1 MDTHGLLEK
10 IKQYISSDEFKN
22 LEVKPLEYK
31 SFKQNANVSQNQ
43 EKDPASEL
51 NIIKSRNK
59 EDEIVADN
67 IVMYF
72 FDLPDDKFILCMR
85 KINQWGFEIF
95 FREFLM
101 SYYLTFN
108 KDNRLRYY
116 VMKNFNRL
124 SDLVKEKLDD
134 STNEAYG
141 RFNFDNTLVNMQ
153 IASIKN
159 DIKLKETAIASLQ
172 PKAYDETAPVADDE
186 EEKLETSSKRDLRLA
201 VFARLKQEN
210 PELLD

>member
-1 MDTHGLLEK
+1 MDTHCLLEK

-31 SFKQNANVSQNQ
+31 SFKQNANVSQKQ

-210 PELLD
+210 PGLLD

>member
-31 SFKQNANVSQNQ
+31 SFKQNANVSQKQ

>member
-31 SFKQNANVSQNQ
+31 SFKQNANVSQKQ

-59 EDEIVADN
+59 EDEIVSDN

-72 FDLPDDKFILCMR
+72 FDLPEDKFILCMR

-210 PELLD
+210 PGLLD